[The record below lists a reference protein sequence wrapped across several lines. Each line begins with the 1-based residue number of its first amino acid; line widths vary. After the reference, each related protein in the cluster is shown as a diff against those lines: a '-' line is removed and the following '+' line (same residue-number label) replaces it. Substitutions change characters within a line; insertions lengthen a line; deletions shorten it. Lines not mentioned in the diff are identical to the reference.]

1 MNLSKP
7 TFPIIP
13 NDINNTG
20 YYTNCVQFLCR
31 QGPVGLILP
40 PQGQATPP
48 SDWFQEEAF
57 LITQVRAVK
66 LFFFFKG

>member
-31 QGPVGLILP
+31 RGPVGLISPL
-40 PQGQATPP
+40 QGQATQP
-48 SDWFQEEAF
+48 SAWFHKEAL
-57 LITQVRAVK
+57 LITRGRAVK